1 LKRKRKI
8 TMSTVDENSSVA
20 SKSHMSHQS
29 DAAWSG
35 NGASSNGA
43 TPPPQPVYKAPV
55 VASSED
61 IAIRRVK
68 ILVALVLLS
77 ALIAVVTTTSMLVQE
92 QEQRDFENV
101 VSTIVMYTRRV
112 PPSSPSTI
120 LHFL

>member
-1 LKRKRKI
+1 
-8 TMSTVDENSSVA
+8 MSMVDENSSVA
-20 SKSHMSHQS
+20 SKTDMSHQS
-29 DAAWSG
+29 DAA
-35 NGASSNGA
+35 SSNGA
-43 TPPPQPVYKAPV
+43 TPPQPVYKAPV
-55 VASSED
+55 VATSED

-77 ALIAVVTTTSMLVQE
+77 ALIAVATTTYTLVQE
-92 QEQRDFENV
+92 QEQHDFENV